1 MTAMTNKMLGPDQR
15 PFAVRFEKGPPRR
28 SAADRGSRVTLEERQ
43 YMLYR
48 YLWGVPQARIARDLG
63 MARSTVNGFIKDLQE
78 CPDLLLG
85 LRVYRL
91 DKEKVAGARR
101 LRSFYTCFLCGR
113 RERGDA
119 TAAQSHIAFEF
130 LGFPYP
136 LSEQRAEF
144 FLVEKYERRQ
154 SGAYARERRSKPKG
168 LFSFL
173 RRRSGD

>member
-1 MTAMTNKMLGPDQR
+1 MTKGILGPDQR
-15 PFAVRFEKGPPRR
+15 PFAARFEKGPPRR
-28 SAADRGSRVTLEERQ
+28 AAVDRGSRVTLEERQ

-113 RERGDA
+113 RERGGA
-119 TAAQSHIAFEF
+119 TAAQSHIALEF
-130 LGFPYP
+130 LSFPYP
-136 LSEQRAEF
+136 LSEQQARF
-144 FLVEKYERRQ
+144 FLVEKYKQRQ
-154 SGAYARERRSKPKG
+154 RAGYARARRSKPKG
-168 LFSFL
+168 VFSFL
-173 RRRSGD
+173 RRRGGD